1 MRGSLWLPAEMFRD
15 PVEARESDQSTEEQS
30 PLLVPTICSVL
41 FCFVLCI
48 FEGHIYI
55 IERLPRVD

>member
-1 MRGSLWLPAEMFRD
+1 MGGSLWLPAEMFRD
-15 PVEARESDQSTEEQS
+15 PVGARELDPSTEAQS
-30 PLLVPTICSVL
+30 PLLVPTVCSVL

-55 IERLPRVD
+55 VERLPGVD